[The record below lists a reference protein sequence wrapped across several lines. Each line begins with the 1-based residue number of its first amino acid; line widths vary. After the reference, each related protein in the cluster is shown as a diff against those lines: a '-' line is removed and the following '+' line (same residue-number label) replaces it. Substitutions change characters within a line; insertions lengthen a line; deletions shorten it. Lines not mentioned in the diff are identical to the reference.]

1 MKLRLSSFLKSV
13 MIGAAAFVA
22 GVPDLA
28 ACTSMIV
35 SGKSSLSG
43 RPMLWKHRDTGAD
56 HNFLARVEADPSRPG
71 SIGYVGLFN
80 GGDTALREAWM
91 GMNDAGFAIMNT
103 ASYNLA
109 PDTAGYK
116 DREGMVMSEA
126 LRSCH
131 TVDDFENLLMRLPKP
146 LGVQANF
153 GVLDATGAGA
163 YFETDDYSYTKFPLE
178 DSPSGV
184 MIRTN
189 YSFSGDDSGG
199 YGYIRYDNVE
209 EILGDRI
216 VSRSLIP
223 ACFTEEMSRCF
234 YNSRLGYNPDTLGDS
249 WTVDQDFV
257 PRSIST
263 ASIVIEGLL
272 PGELPEAMVMWT
284 ALGYPPCSHVEPV
297 FLDSIPDDL
306 QALGPERRS
315 VACDRA
321 MELKEKVFPIVR
333 GSGPRYINL
342 DALRPI
348 MDEERQKSLDG
359 YRRGNVAR
367 TARLKK
373 Q

>member
-13 MIGAAAFVA
+13 MIGATAFVA